1 MYLKDKDNIKVIS
14 RLNHLLEIE
23 KESERIT
30 KDEWIASAIGAACMI
45 GILFLLSNLINQ

>member
-1 MYLKDKDNIKVIS
+1 MYLKDRDQITVIN
-14 RLNHLLEIE
+14 RLSQLKEIE

-30 KDEWIASAIGAACMI
+30 KDEWILSLIGSACTI

>member
-1 MYLKDKDNIKVIS
+1 MYLKDKDNIKVIN

-30 KDEWIASAIGAACMI
+30 KEDWLYSLIGSVSAI